1 MQYTLGNIQY
11 TLGNIRHISNTFLYG
26 TVLGTSKQSLILKN
40 ASTAI
45 KTEVVLKIS
54 INVISFTFDYYHG
67 NFFQEKDNNYNELNA
82 NLTDITLSLPC
93 SRAHDYKL

>member
-1 MQYTLGNIQY
+1 MALCWVYHLFMKLLPLHGLEHFEALTI
-11 TLGNIRHISNTFLYG
+11 
-26 TVLGTSKQSLILKN
+26 KN

-45 KTEVVLKIS
+45 KTEFVLKIS

-93 SRAHDYKL
+93 SKAHDYKL